1 MDEPGAAQAAYRS
14 RAEAREVIERTF
26 ERIEDDL
33 SLGPHLHA
41 SGLRERLRLS
51 DLDLTVEVA
60 AGSGDHFLE
69 WSFDGRSPFEPRLS
83 LTMDS
88 TVANSVLQNAES
100 IGVAIARGR
109 IEVSGEAG
117 AALVH
122 LPAMRLIGAE
132 YAGLIA
138 TDYPHLVIEH
148 PSPTG
153 SSPT

>member
-1 MDEPGAAQAAYRS
+1 MGTDALTREQGVAQARFRS
-14 RAEAREVIERTF
+14 KAEAQEVIERTF
-26 ERIEDDL
+26 ERIEDDQA
-33 SLGPHLHA
+33 LGPHLHA
-41 SGLRERLRLS
+41 SGLRERLQLS
-51 DLDLTVEVA
+51 DLDLTVELAA
-60 AGSGDHFLE
+60 AGSGDRCLD
-69 WSFDGRSPFEPRLS
+69 WSFDLHSPFEPHLS

-88 TVANSVLQNAES
+88 AVANSVLQNAES

-109 IEVSGEAG
+109 IKVSGQPG

-148 PSPTG
+148 
-153 SSPT
+153 

>member
-1 MDEPGAAQAAYRS
+1 MGSEALIEESAAAHSGYRS
-14 RAEAREVIERTF
+14 KAEAQEVIERTF
-26 ERIEDDL
+26 ERIEDDQ

-41 SGLRERLRLS
+41 SGLRERLQLS
-51 DLDLTVEVA
+51 DLGLTVEIA
-60 AGSGDHFLE
+60 AGSGDRCLD
-69 WSFDGRSPFEPRLS
+69 WSFDRNSPFEPQLS

-88 TVANSVLQNAES
+88 AVANSVLQNAES

-109 IEVSGEAG
+109 IKVSGEAG

-148 PSPTG
+148 
-153 SSPT
+153 